1 MRVRGEARDAVEEFP
16 PEVPGR
22 PLTGNLLDFTSNPLE
37 YLTACAREHGDLA
50 RMRILG
56 RPVWLASHPDLIEQV
71 MVRSNRGYMKSR
83 AERRGLSFLGDGLLT
98 SEGEFWR
105 RQRRLQQPA
114 FHKKRIEGYATTMVE
129 CAEQMADEWR
139 GERET
144 EAEIDLHA
152 EMMRLTL
159 RIVNLA
165 MFGADVDDKADEV
178 GDALGAI
185 TDRFSGKGGVFFQTP
200 EAIPTRTN
208 RRYRSALR
216 TLDDLIYGII
226 AERQRE
232 GDDEERGDL
241 LAMLLA
247 ARDEETGEGMS
258 PRQLRDEALTIF
270 AAGHETTANAMS
282 WTFYLLA
289 RHPEVE
295 GQLQAELDE
304 TLGGRPPELSDLAR
318 LRYTGAVVK
327 ESMRMYPPV
336 PTFGREA
343 AEDQDLGGYELRK
356 GTQIIVSQWVTHR
369 DPRYFDDPELFRPER
384 WLDGST
390 DDIPKYA
397 YFPFGGGPRQC
408 IGKGFAEME
417 AALLLA
423 SLSRRYSFT
432 LADPERRVKPQPVIT
447 LRPRG
452 GMPMLARRRDQ

>member
-1 MRVRGEARDAVEEFP
+1 MQARGEARGAVEELP

-22 PLTGNLLDFTSNPLE
+22 PLTGNLLDFTSGPLE
-37 YLTACAREHGDLA
+37 YLTACAREYGDLA

-71 MVRSNRGYMKSR
+71 MVRSNKGYLKSR

-114 FHKKRIEGYATTMVE
+114 FHKKRIEGYAATMVE
-129 CAEQMADEWR
+129 CSEQMADEWR
-139 GERET
+139 GERGA

-165 MFGADVDDKADEV
+165 MFGADVDDRADEV
-178 GDALGAI
+178 GDALAAI

-200 EAIPTRTN
+200 EAIPTRAN

-226 AERQRE
+226 SERQRE
-232 GDDEERGDL
+232 GDDTDREDL
-241 LAMLLA
+241 LSMLLA
-247 ARDEETGEGMS
+247 ARDEQTGEGMS
-258 PRQLRDEALTIF
+258 PRQLRDEVLTIF

-295 GQLQAELDE
+295 SQLQAELDE
-304 TLGGRPPELSDLAR
+304 ALDARPPELSDLAS
-318 LRYTGAVVK
+318 LRYTEAVVK

-343 AEDQDLGGYELRK
+343 AEDQELGGYELRK
-356 GTQIIVSQWVTHR
+356 GTQVIVSQWVTHR

-390 DDIPKYA
+390 DGIPKYA

-423 SLSRRYSFT
+423 SLSRRYSFA
-432 LADPERRVKPQPVIT
+432 LAYPERRVKPQPVIT

-452 GMPMLARRRDQ
+452 GMPMLARPRDQ